1 MTRGAS
7 VTGWGAALPE
17 LVVTNADLEARLD
30 TNSTWITERTGIMER
45 RMGGLTGELAAE
57 AGRLALARA
66 GLTGRDLDLLILAT
80 TTPDQAVP
88 ATSATVADRLD
99 TQCGAMDLNASCSGF
114 VYALVTAYA
123 MIGAGADKV
132 LVIGADTLSHIVD
145 QQDRSTAV
153 LFGDGA
159 GAVVLEASAGDGRLL
174 SWDLGVDGSAVC
186 LLDCDHGGFVR
197 MEGKEVFRRAV
208 RAMVTSAELVMERAK
223 LRPHDIALCV
233 PHQANQ
239 RIVEA
244 ANARIG
250 IPMDRTV
257 MIVHRTGNTSSASIP
272 MALTDAADNGRIA
285 PGDNVLL
292 CGFGAGMTWA
302 SAILR
307 WGP

>member
-1 MTRGAS
+1 MSRGAAL
-7 VTGWGAALPE
+7 TGWGVALPE

-30 TNSTWITERTGIMER
+30 TNSAWIVERTGIMER
-45 RMGGLTGELAAE
+45 RMGGVTSEMAIE
-57 AGRLALARA
+57 AGRAALERA
-66 GLTGRDLDLLILAT
+66 GLTAKDIDLVILAT

-88 ATSATVADRLD
+88 ATSATVAHRLG

-123 MIGAGADKV
+123 MVGAGFERV
-132 LVIGADTLSHIVD
+132 LVIGADSLSHIVD
-145 QQDRSTAV
+145 QNDRSTAV

-159 GAVVLEASAGDGRLL
+159 GAVVLEATAGEGQLVA
-174 SWDLGVDGSAVC
+174 WDLGVDGSAVS

-197 MEGKEVFRRAV
+197 MEGREVFRRAV
-208 RAMVTSAELVMERAK
+208 RAMVTSAELVLERAK
-223 LRPHDIALCV
+223 LSPRDIALCI
-233 PHQANQ
+233 PHQANL

-250 IPMDRTV
+250 IPMERTV
-257 MIVHRTGNTSSASIP
+257 MVVSRTGNTSAASIP
-272 MALTDAADNGRIA
+272 LALADAADAGRIA
-285 PGDNVLL
+285 ADDHVLL